1 MRMHTAIA
9 PASPRGRLRNVS
21 QRAAAYGR
29 SEGTPARRARPV
41 IFLDDG
47 GVMNDN
53 ARRQRPW
60 EQGVAAFFAP
70 RLGREPDAWE
80 RANRASAGAI
90 FAEWDAWLARH
101 RDADYR
107 DFQRV
112 YAREWLGRMLD
123 LLDLPRPGDAEMLR
137 LYAEATAFV
146 TRRVQAAIPG
156 AVEAIQ
162 QLRAAGYVLGTA
174 SAEESFALD
183 GYLSAMGVRDCFA
196 AGLYGPDLVGVL
208 KAGRGYYE
216 RVFADA
222 AVDPAD
228 ALVVDDGREAVA
240 WARAAGARAIRVGDE
255 LGSLADLPALL
266 RRTVASPDV

>member
-1 MRMHTAIA
+1 MG
-9 PASPRGRLRNVS
+9 RGS
-21 QRAAAYGR
+21 GTRAR
-29 SEGTPARRARPV
+29 PARPV

-53 ARRQRPW
+53 TRRQRPW

-70 RLGREPDAWE
+70 RFGGEPAAWE
-80 RANRASAGAI
+80 RANRSAAGAI
-90 FAEWDAWLARH
+90 FAEWDGWLARH
-101 RDADYR
+101 RDADYH

-112 YAREWLGRMLD
+112 HAREWLGRMLD
-123 LLDLPRPGDAEMLR
+123 LLDLPRPDDADMLR

-146 TRRVQAAIPG
+146 TRRVHAAIPG
-156 AVEAIQ
+156 AVAAIR

-174 SAEESFALD
+174 SGEESFALD
-183 GYLSAMGVRDCFA
+183 GYLSAMGVRDYFG

-208 KAGRGYYE
+208 KASRGYYE

-228 ALVVDDGREAVA
+228 ALVVDDGPEPVA
-240 WARAAGARAIRVGDE
+240 WARAAGARAIRIGDE
-255 LGSLADLPALL
+255 IGALADLPAFL
-266 RRTVASPDV
+266 RVDPGHDAGAG